1 MKNSKLAAL
10 RAAFPYTVPIFAGFW
25 FVVIFMEQWMKERR
39 HLSEFVGFLAA
50 VCCRLVFGADN
61 FLIPT
66 MVCILACLSFLKKPI
81 ESKFGGERL

>member
-1 MKNSKLAAL
+1 
-10 RAAFPYTVPIFAGFW
+10 
-25 FVVIFMEQWMKERR
+25 MKERR
-39 HLSEFVGFLAA
+39 HFSELVGFLAA